1 MSSLRV
7 HLLENPKKA
16 KPGAVPRR
24 AVKKRRR
31 GDLWGGRVGRARR
44 ATRDLERQAYGQGN
58 CRCQTAHEHDR
69 QRLTGHTWHSS
80 SATLTSPALKRGTF
94 APSLLPQ
101 IRLSHSF
108 TDDPEQ
114 LQVVMGQLQQTQE
127 MEEKDD
133 LLLHQSEKEARAAAQ
148 QALDQAN
155 SLHQAAEAAEEQAL
169 KTQQRNK
176 DLAMKAKV
184 LEQRARME
192 GAKVAAVSKAVAK
205 MAAEKEQIRASDD
218 EQ

>member
-1 MSSLRV
+1 MPLVCRRIQRRLSLVRCRGV
-7 HLLENPKKA
+7 DVSDE
-16 KPGAVPRR
+16 PGAPPEILSDRHMGRGIADVRR
-24 AVKKRRR
+24 
-31 GDLWGGRVGRARR
+31 
-44 ATRDLERQAYGQGN
+44 
-58 CRCQTAHEHDR
+58 
-69 QRLTGHTWHSS
+69 HT
-80 SATLTSPALKRGTF
+80 
-94 APSLLPQ
+94 
-101 IRLSHSF
+101 RLSHSF

>member
-1 MSSLRV
+1 MPLVCRRIQRRLSLVRCRGV
-7 HLLENPKKA
+7 DVSDE
-16 KPGAVPRR
+16 PGAPPEILSDRHMGRGIADVRR
-24 AVKKRRR
+24 H
-31 GDLWGGRVGRARR
+31 
-44 ATRDLERQAYGQGN
+44 TR
-58 CRCQTAHEHDR
+58 
-69 QRLTGHTWHSS
+69 
-80 SATLTSPALKRGTF
+80 LTSPALKRGTF